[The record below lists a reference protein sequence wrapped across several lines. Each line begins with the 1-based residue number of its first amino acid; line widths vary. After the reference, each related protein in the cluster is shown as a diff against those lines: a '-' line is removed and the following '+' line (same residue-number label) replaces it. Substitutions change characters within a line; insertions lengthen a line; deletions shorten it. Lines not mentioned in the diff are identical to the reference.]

1 MPKPRPAPNAARRTL
16 ADTRGNKRTSPSGP
30 LLALRGDLWIYL
42 LLAAAVL
49 AAYGQVLHF
58 GFVTYDDPDY
68 VTANAHV
75 QAGLTRAGV
84 AWAFRSSFAGNWF
97 PLTWLSHMLDCTLF
111 GMDAGWHHFTNAWI
125 HALSSLVWFAVLK
138 RLTGARWRSALA
150 AFLFALHPLHVESV
164 AWVAE
169 RKDVLSGLFWVL
181 TLWAYAAYTARP
193 GPLRYGFTLFLFCL
207 GLMAKPMLVTLPVVL
222 LLLDRWPL
230 RRGTRILEKV
240 PFFAASVAV
249 SVVTVLAH
257 REVGATAS
265 FSLIPAAVRLENALV
280 SYAAYFFQTLWP
292 ARLAVFYP
300 YPLGSLAVP
309 AAMAGIALAAVT
321 GLGIRLFPRR
331 PYLAIGWL
339 WYLVTL
345 LPVIGLIQ
353 VGAQAR
359 ADRYTYIP
367 MVGLAIALVWG
378 VSDAFERWPRM
389 QMALAAALCLACLTV
404 TWRQVG
410 YWRDSI
416 SLYQHAIDATSGNYV
431 ARYNLAIVLET
442 RGEIAEAAAQ
452 LRETVR
458 IRPRFAPAHAALGQ
472 LLAKQGLA
480 EQALP
485 ELWTA
490 VSLRP
495 DLADAY
501 IGMGSVLGALGRNDE
516 AAAAF
521 SEGVRQEPENADAH
535 YNFGIALAQ
544 GGKLGDAARE
554 FRAAVKVRPADVEAR
569 YNLGIVLA
577 RLGQADEA
585 IAQFSEALRIRPEFA
600 AARQALD
607 DLMGRKEH

>member
-1 MPKPRPAPNAARRTL
+1 LP
-16 ADTRGNKRTSPSGP
+16 G
-30 LLALRGDLWIYL
+30 LRGDLWIYL
-42 LLAAAVL
+42 LLAGAVL
-49 AAYGQVLHF
+49 AVYGQVLHF
-58 GFVTYDDPDY
+58 DFVTYDDPDY

-75 QAGLTRAGV
+75 QAGLTWAGI
-84 AWAFRSSFAGNWF
+84 AWAFRASFAGNWF

-111 GMDAGWHHFTNAWI
+111 GMDAGWHHFTNVWI
-125 HALSSLVWFAVLK
+125 HALSTLVWFAVLR
-138 RLTGARWRSALA
+138 RLTGARGRSALV
-150 AFLFALHPLHVESV
+150 AFVFALHPLHVESV

-193 GPLRYGFTLFLFCL
+193 GPVRYGLTLFLFCL
-207 GLMAKPMLVTLPVVL
+207 GLMAKPMLVTLPLVL

-230 RRGTRILEKV
+230 RRGTKILEKA
-240 PFFAASVAV
+240 PFFAASAAV
-249 SVVTVLAH
+249 SVVTVLVH

-265 FSLIPAAVRLENALV
+265 LALIPPVVRLENSLV
-280 SYAAYFFQTLWP
+280 SYAAYFLQTLWP
-292 ARLAVFYP
+292 VDLAVFYP
-300 YPLGSLAVP
+300 YPLGSLTVLATI
-309 AAMAGIALAAVT
+309 AGIALAAVT
-321 GLGIRLFPRR
+321 AQAIRLFPRR

-339 WYLVTL
+339 WYVVTL

-378 VSDAFERWPRM
+378 VSDALERWPRM
-389 QMALAAALCLACLTV
+389 QMAVGAALCLACLSV

-410 YWRDSI
+410 VWRDSM

-431 ARYNLAIVLET
+431 ARYNLASVLEA

-458 IRPRFAPAHAALGQ
+458 IRPRFAPAHASLGQ
-472 LLAKQGLA
+472 LLAKQGQP

-485 ELWTA
+485 ELRTA

-495 DLADAY
+495 DLADGY
-501 IGMGSVLGALGRNDE
+501 IGMGSVLGTLGRNDE

-521 SEGVRQEPENADAH
+521 SEGVRREPGNADAH

-554 FRAAVKVRPADVEAR
+554 FRATVTLRPGDVEAR
-569 YNLGIVLA
+569 FDLGIVLA
-577 RLGQADEA
+577 RLGQDDEA
-585 IAQFSEALRIRPEFA
+585 IAQFSEALRIKPDFA
-600 AARQALD
+600 EARQARE
-607 DLMGRKEH
+607 DLIKLPGQAGRQ

>member
-16 ADTRGNKRTSPSGP
+16 ADNRGIERTSSAGWLPR
-30 LLALRGDLWIYL
+30 LRGDLWIYL

-49 AAYGQVLHF
+49 AVYGQVVHF
-58 GFVTYDDPDY
+58 DFVTYDDPDY

-75 QAGLTRAGV
+75 QAGLTWAGV
-84 AWAFRSSFAGNWF
+84 AWAFRASFAGNWF
-97 PLTWLSHMLDCTLF
+97 PLTWLSHMLDCALF
-111 GMDAGWHHFTNAWI
+111 GMDAGWHHFTNVWI
-125 HALSSLVWFAVLK
+125 HALSTLVWFAVLK
-138 RLTGARWRSALA
+138 RLTGARWRSALV
-150 AFLFALHPLHVESV
+150 AFVFALHPLHVESV

-181 TLWAYAAYTARP
+181 TLWAYAAYTDRP
-193 GPLRYGFTLFLFCL
+193 GPVRYGLTLFLFCL

-230 RRGTRILEKV
+230 RRGTKILEKA
-240 PFFAASVAV
+240 PFFAASAAV
-249 SVVTVLAH
+249 SVVTVLVH
-257 REVGATAS
+257 GKVGATAS
-265 FSLIPAAVRLENALV
+265 LALIPPVVRLENSLV
-280 SYAAYFFQTLWP
+280 SYAAYCFQTLWP
-292 ARLAVFYP
+292 VDLAVFYP
-300 YPLGSLAVP
+300 YPLGSLAVA

-321 GLGIRLFPRR
+321 GLAIHLFPRR
-331 PYLAIGWL
+331 PYLAVGWL

-367 MVGLAIALVWG
+367 MIGLAIAVVWG
-378 VSDAFERWPRM
+378 VSDALERWPRM
-389 QMALAAALCLACLTV
+389 QVALGAAVCLACITV

-410 YWRDSI
+410 VWRDSI
-416 SLYQHAIDATSGNYV
+416 SLYQHAIEATSGNYL
-431 ARYNLAIVLET
+431 ARYNLASVLET
-442 RGEIAEAAAQ
+442 RGEPAEAAAQ

-485 ELWTA
+485 ELRTA

-501 IGMGSVLGALGRNDE
+501 IGMGSVLGTLGRNDE

-521 SEGVRQEPENADAH
+521 SEGVRQEPENADAR
-535 YNFGIALAQ
+535 YNFGIVLAQ

-554 FRAAVKVRPADVEAR
+554 FREAVKLRPSDVEAR
-569 YNLGIVLA
+569 FNLGIVLA

-585 IAQFSEALRIRPEFA
+585 IVQFSEVLRIKPDFA
-600 AARQALD
+600 QARQALE
-607 DLMGRKEH
+607 DLMGRKGG